1 MKKEIAKALKEF
13 DFEEYFYYIDFEDHD
28 STTKRRTVEIEFG
41 DNEAFEIE
49 VYASYHVSRCAGDRW
64 TLPCETIEL
73 EDIECEGVVDT
84 EYDFLTTDF
93 INQYI
98 DM

>member
-1 MKKEIAKALKEF
+1 MKSEIIKALQDF
-13 DFEEYFYYIDFEDHD
+13 DFEKCFDDIDFKDYD
-28 STTKRRTVEIEFG
+28 STTKNTTIEIEFG
-41 DNEAFEIE
+41 DNEVFEMK
-49 VYASYHVSRCAGDRW
+49 VYASYYVSRCAGDRW
-64 TLPCETIEL
+64 TPPCETIEL